1 MTPASSARP
10 AITGDAD
17 ALPDVPIAASGP
29 VSTAF
34 RARALGTLR
43 TAARYVRDLPY
54 GRVSDRARPVLVL
67 EERRG
72 TCTTKHAL
80 LAMLAAEQGVDLALT
95 VGIYEMNEANTPG
108 VGAVLA
114 AHGLATIPEA
124 HCYLTWQGQRID
136 VTRAVAASEPIARFL
151 HEERI
156 TPAQIGEHKIAM
168 HRRFLEVWRGHAR
181 PELDAEQAWR
191 IREDCIAALSDPR

>member
-1 MTPASSARP
+1 RGDARGTGGGAPGRRAAGPAGPPPGPRAPRRPGPPRRPPGRARRAMTPASSARP

-34 RARALGTLR
+34 RARALSTLR

-80 LAMLAAEQGVDLALT
+80 LAILAAEQGVDLALT

-124 HCYLTWQGQRID
+124 HCYLTWQ
-136 VTRAVAASEPIARFL
+136 
-151 HEERI
+151 
-156 TPAQIGEHKIAM
+156 
-168 HRRFLEVWRGHAR
+168 
-181 PELDAEQAWR
+181 
-191 IREDCIAALSDPR
+191 